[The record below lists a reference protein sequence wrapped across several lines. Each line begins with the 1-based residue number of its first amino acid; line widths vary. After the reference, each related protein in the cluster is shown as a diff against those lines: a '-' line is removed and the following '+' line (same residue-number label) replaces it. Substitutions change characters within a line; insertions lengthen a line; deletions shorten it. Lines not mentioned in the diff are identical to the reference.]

1 MQKIS
6 RSRRLAAIAMGAVL
20 ALAVSACSA
29 GEAAKSDGGSLKIAY
44 YDAALQSFPAYLANE
59 LGMFKK
65 HDLTVELLNVQGGPA
80 ATSAL
85 ISKSADIMLNGAD
98 NVTLAR
104 VAKNGPDLVAVSGNT
119 SGQVNSLI
127 VRPNLAT
134 PNQDKGFPDVMHDL
148 KGKKIGV
155 PARGSS
161 LENITRMMLSQA
173 GMDPDKDVSWV
184 AVGTASAMTTS
195 IQTQKVDV
203 LLAPEPLLTQTV
215 EVQKAARILLE
226 MRAGEPQSMQWPFNM
241 WWTLRDTTTSKAK
254 DIKAFQAAMKETYAY
269 LGDQKNAATVLP
281 ILQKFMGIDEP
292 TGKMMMSPINM
303 STFGY
308 AIPEAGLQ
316 RLWSN
321 MRDLELIDAV
331 PDYDSLVDVGTREQS
346 K

>member
-1 MQKIS
+1 MRKINA
-6 RSRRLAAIAMGAVL
+6 RRVIT
-20 ALAVSACSA
+20 ALAVGAAVAATTTAC
-29 GEAAKSDGGSLKIAY
+29 GTSDTSTSEGLTLKVAY

-59 LGMFKK
+59 LGMFNK

-85 ISKSADIMLNGAD
+85 LSKSADIMLNGAD

-104 VAKNGPDLVAVSGNT
+104 AAKNGPDLVAVSGNT

-127 VRPNLAT
+127 VRPNLDT
-134 PNQDKGFPDVMHDL
+134 PNAGKGFPALMHDL

-173 GMDPDKDVSWV
+173 GMDPDKDVNWV

-203 LLAPEPLLTQTV
+203 LLAPEPLLTQIV
-215 EVQKAARILLE
+215 DVQKSAKVLLE
-226 MRAGEPQSMQWPFNM
+226 MRDGQPESMQWPFNM
-241 WWTLRDTTTSKAK
+241 WWALRDTTKSNAES
-254 DIKAFQAAMKETYAY
+254 IRAFQAAMKETYAY
-269 LGDQKNAATVLP
+269 LGDEKNAAAVLP
-281 ILQKFMGIDEP
+281 HLEKFMGVD
-292 TGKMMMSPINM
+292 TAVGQMMMSPINM

-308 AIPEAGLQ
+308 EIPQTGLE
-316 RLWSN
+316 RLWTN
-321 MRDLELIDAV
+321 MLELGLVAEA
-331 PDYDSLVDVGTREQS
+331 PDYDVIVDAGARDTS
-346 K
+346 N